1 MDKATIKQKV
11 CEAIAAHRADIE
23 AIANAILA
31 EPELGFKEVKTA
43 KKVQDALAKLGLEFT
58 TEHGLTGVKARMK
71 GRTSKRTIAMLAKKV
86 QDALAKLG
94 LEFTTE
100 HGLTGVKARMKG
112 RTSKRTIAML
122 AELDAIV
129 CRNHKN
135 ADPVTGAAHCCGHNI
150 QIANMIAVAYGLREV
165 MDELDRN
172 HKNADPVTGAA
183 HCCGHNIQIA
193 NMIAVAYGLR
203 EVMDELD
210 GDVVLF
216 AVPAEEYVEIDW
228 RNAQRD
234 ANRLKYLGGKQ
245 QLIAEGAFDDIDMAM
260 QMHVAAG
267 SEFNLGASSNGF
279 IGKLIEYHGR
289 PKQQLIAEGAF
300 DDIDMAMQMH
310 VAAGSEFN
318 LGASSNGFI
327 GKLIEYHGRPA
338 HAAFAPEEGINAL
351 NAAMMGVMG
360 VNAIRETFRD
370 QDHVRFHPII
380 NAGGDLVNV
389 IPDYVKMES
398 YVRASNIEAMAR
410 YNKAVD
416 RALKAG
422 GDALGAKCDIQN
434 LPGYLPLRPDQAF
447 RDLLRENAVDLFGE
461 DQVTLG
467 EHSAGSTDMGDV
479 SHLMPVV
486 HPWVGCVDGVLHGAD
501 YARSLTRVATL

>member
-31 EPELGFKEVKTA
+31 EPELGFKEVKT
-43 KKVQDALAKLGLEFT
+43 
-58 TEHGLTGVKARMK
+58 
-71 GRTSKRTIAMLAKKV
+71 AKKV

-165 MDELDRN
+165 MDELD
-172 HKNADPVTGAA
+172 
-183 HCCGHNIQIA
+183 
-193 NMIAVAYGLR
+193 
-203 EVMDELD
+203 

-234 ANRLKYLGGKQ
+234 ANRLKYLGG
-245 QLIAEGAFDDIDMAM
+245 
-260 QMHVAAG
+260 
-267 SEFNLGASSNGF
+267 
-279 IGKLIEYHGR
+279 
-289 PKQQLIAEGAF
+289 KQQLIAEGAF

-447 RDLLRENAVDLFGE
+447 RDLLRENAVSLFGE

-501 YARSLTRVATL
+501 YALRDGEVAYTKTPQVLALTIVDLLANGAEKAEAICQAFMPQLDRDSYVKFMDEIK

>member
-31 EPELGFKEVKTA
+31 EPELGFKEVKT
-43 KKVQDALAKLGLEFT
+43 
-58 TEHGLTGVKARMK
+58 
-71 GRTSKRTIAMLAKKV
+71 AKKV

-165 MDELDRN
+165 MDELD
-172 HKNADPVTGAA
+172 
-183 HCCGHNIQIA
+183 
-193 NMIAVAYGLR
+193 
-203 EVMDELD
+203 

-234 ANRLKYLGGKQ
+234 ANRLKYLGG
-245 QLIAEGAFDDIDMAM
+245 
-260 QMHVAAG
+260 
-267 SEFNLGASSNGF
+267 
-279 IGKLIEYHGR
+279 
-289 PKQQLIAEGAF
+289 KQQLIAEGAF

-486 HPWVGCVDGVLHGAD
+486 HPWVGCVNGVLHGAD
-501 YARSLTRVATL
+501 YALRDGEVAYTKTPQVLALTIVDLLANGAEKAEAICQAFMPQLDRDSYVKFMDEIK

>member
-31 EPELGFKEVKTA
+31 EPELGFKEVKT
-43 KKVQDALAKLGLEFT
+43 
-58 TEHGLTGVKARMK
+58 
-71 GRTSKRTIAMLAKKV
+71 AKKV

-165 MDELDRN
+165 MDELD
-172 HKNADPVTGAA
+172 
-183 HCCGHNIQIA
+183 
-193 NMIAVAYGLR
+193 
-203 EVMDELD
+203 

-228 RNAQRD
+228 RNTQRD
-234 ANRLKYLGGKQ
+234 ANRLKYLGG
-245 QLIAEGAFDDIDMAM
+245 
-260 QMHVAAG
+260 
-267 SEFNLGASSNGF
+267 
-279 IGKLIEYHGR
+279 
-289 PKQQLIAEGAF
+289 KQQLIAEGAF

-461 DQVTLG
+461 SQVTLG

-486 HPWVGCVDGVLHGAD
+486 HPWVGCVNGVLHGAD
-501 YARSLTRVATL
+501 YALRDGEVAYTKTPQVLALTIVDLLAEGAEKAEAICQAFKPQLDRDSYVKFMDEIK

>member
-31 EPELGFKEVKTA
+31 EPELGFKEVKT
-43 KKVQDALAKLGLEFT
+43 
-58 TEHGLTGVKARMK
+58 
-71 GRTSKRTIAMLAKKV
+71 AKKV

-165 MDELDRN
+165 MDELD
-172 HKNADPVTGAA
+172 
-183 HCCGHNIQIA
+183 
-193 NMIAVAYGLR
+193 
-203 EVMDELD
+203 

-234 ANRLKYLGGKQ
+234 ANRLKYLGG
-245 QLIAEGAFDDIDMAM
+245 
-260 QMHVAAG
+260 
-267 SEFNLGASSNGF
+267 
-279 IGKLIEYHGR
+279 
-289 PKQQLIAEGAF
+289 KQQLIAEGAF

-422 GDALGAKCDIQN
+422 GDALGAKCEIQN

-501 YARSLTRVATL
+501 YALRDGEVAYTKTPQVLALTIVDLLAEEAEKAEAICQAFKPQLDRDSYVKFMDEIK

>member
-23 AIANAILA
+23 AMANAILA
-31 EPELGFKEVKTA
+31 EPELGFKEVKT
-43 KKVQDALAKLGLEFT
+43 
-58 TEHGLTGVKARMK
+58 
-71 GRTSKRTIAMLAKKV
+71 AKKV

-165 MDELDRN
+165 MDELD
-172 HKNADPVTGAA
+172 
-183 HCCGHNIQIA
+183 
-193 NMIAVAYGLR
+193 
-203 EVMDELD
+203 

-234 ANRLKYLGGKQ
+234 ANRLKYLGG
-245 QLIAEGAFDDIDMAM
+245 
-260 QMHVAAG
+260 
-267 SEFNLGASSNGF
+267 
-279 IGKLIEYHGR
+279 
-289 PKQQLIAEGAF
+289 KQQLIAEGAF

-461 DQVTLG
+461 NQVTLG

-501 YARSLTRVATL
+501 YALRDGEVAYTKTPQVLALTIVDLLANGAEKAEAICQAFMPQLDRDSYVKFMDEIK

>member
-1 MDKATIKQKV
+1 
-11 CEAIAAHRADIE
+11 
-23 AIANAILA
+23 
-31 EPELGFKEVKTA
+31 
-43 KKVQDALAKLGLEFT
+43 
-58 TEHGLTGVKARMK
+58 
-71 GRTSKRTIAMLAKKV
+71 
-86 QDALAKLG
+86 
-94 LEFTTE
+94 
-100 HGLTGVKARMKG
+100 
-112 RTSKRTIAML
+112 
-122 AELDAIV
+122 
-129 CRNHKN
+129 
-135 ADPVTGAAHCCGHNI
+135 
-150 QIANMIAVAYGLREV
+150 
-165 MDELDRN
+165 
-172 HKNADPVTGAA
+172 
-183 HCCGHNIQIA
+183 
-193 NMIAVAYGLR
+193 
-203 EVMDELD
+203 
-210 GDVVLF
+210 
-216 AVPAEEYVEIDW
+216 
-228 RNAQRD
+228 
-234 ANRLKYLGGKQ
+234 
-245 QLIAEGAFDDIDMAM
+245 
-260 QMHVAAG
+260 
-267 SEFNLGASSNGF
+267 
-279 IGKLIEYHGR
+279 
-289 PKQQLIAEGAF
+289 
-300 DDIDMAMQMH
+300 MAMQMH

-461 DQVTLG
+461 NQVTLG

-501 YARSLTRVATL
+501 YALRDGEVAYTKTPQVLALTIVDLLANGAEKAEAICQAFKPQLDRDSYVKFMDEIK

>member
-31 EPELGFKEVKTA
+31 EPELGFKEVKT
-43 KKVQDALAKLGLEFT
+43 
-58 TEHGLTGVKARMK
+58 
-71 GRTSKRTIAMLAKKV
+71 AKKV

-165 MDELDRN
+165 MDELD
-172 HKNADPVTGAA
+172 
-183 HCCGHNIQIA
+183 
-193 NMIAVAYGLR
+193 
-203 EVMDELD
+203 

-234 ANRLKYLGGKQ
+234 ANRLKYLGG
-245 QLIAEGAFDDIDMAM
+245 
-260 QMHVAAG
+260 
-267 SEFNLGASSNGF
+267 
-279 IGKLIEYHGR
+279 
-289 PKQQLIAEGAF
+289 KQQLIAEGAF

-422 GDALGAKCDIQN
+422 GDALGAKRDIQN

-501 YARSLTRVATL
+501 YALRDGEVAYTKTPQVLALTIVDLLAEGAEKAEAICQAFKPQLDRDSYVKFMDEIK

>member
-31 EPELGFKEVKTA
+31 EPELGFKEVKT
-43 KKVQDALAKLGLEFT
+43 
-58 TEHGLTGVKARMK
+58 
-71 GRTSKRTIAMLAKKV
+71 AKKV

-165 MDELDRN
+165 MDELD
-172 HKNADPVTGAA
+172 
-183 HCCGHNIQIA
+183 
-193 NMIAVAYGLR
+193 
-203 EVMDELD
+203 

-234 ANRLKYLGGKQ
+234 ANRLKYLGG
-245 QLIAEGAFDDIDMAM
+245 
-260 QMHVAAG
+260 
-267 SEFNLGASSNGF
+267 
-279 IGKLIEYHGR
+279 
-289 PKQQLIAEGAF
+289 KQQLIAEGAF

-422 GDALGAKCDIQN
+422 GDALGAKCEIQN

-461 DQVTLG
+461 NQVTLG

-501 YARSLTRVATL
+501 YALRDGEVAYTKTPQVLALTIVDLLTNGAEKAEAICQAFKPQLDRDSYVKFMDEIK

>member
-31 EPELGFKEVKTA
+31 EPELGFKEVKT
-43 KKVQDALAKLGLEFT
+43 
-58 TEHGLTGVKARMK
+58 
-71 GRTSKRTIAMLAKKV
+71 AKKV

-165 MDELDRN
+165 MDELD
-172 HKNADPVTGAA
+172 
-183 HCCGHNIQIA
+183 
-193 NMIAVAYGLR
+193 
-203 EVMDELD
+203 

-234 ANRLKYLGGKQ
+234 ANHLKYLGGKQ
-245 QLIAEGAFDDIDMAM
+245 QLIAEGD
-260 QMHVAAG
+260 
-267 SEFNLGASSNGF
+267 
-279 IGKLIEYHGR
+279 
-289 PKQQLIAEGAF
+289 F

-422 GDALGAKCDIQN
+422 GDALGAKCEIQN

-461 DQVTLG
+461 NQVTLG

-501 YARSLTRVATL
+501 YALRDGEVAYTKTPQVLALTIVDLLANGAEKAEAICQAFKPQLDRDSYVKFMDEIK

>member
-31 EPELGFKEVKTA
+31 EPELGFKEVKT
-43 KKVQDALAKLGLEFT
+43 
-58 TEHGLTGVKARMK
+58 
-71 GRTSKRTIAMLAKKV
+71 AKKV

-165 MDELDRN
+165 MDELD
-172 HKNADPVTGAA
+172 
-183 HCCGHNIQIA
+183 
-193 NMIAVAYGLR
+193 
-203 EVMDELD
+203 

-234 ANRLKYLGGKQ
+234 ANRLKYLGG
-245 QLIAEGAFDDIDMAM
+245 
-260 QMHVAAG
+260 
-267 SEFNLGASSNGF
+267 
-279 IGKLIEYHGR
+279 
-289 PKQQLIAEGAF
+289 KQQLIAEGAF

-422 GDALGAKCDIQN
+422 GDALGAKCEIQN

-461 DQVTLG
+461 NQVTLG

-501 YARSLTRVATL
+501 YALRDGEVAYTKTPQVLALTIVDLLANGAEKAEAICQAFKPQLDRDSYVKFMDEIK

>member
-31 EPELGFKEVKTA
+31 EPELGFKEVKT
-43 KKVQDALAKLGLEFT
+43 
-58 TEHGLTGVKARMK
+58 
-71 GRTSKRTIAMLAKKV
+71 AKKV

-165 MDELDRN
+165 MDELD
-172 HKNADPVTGAA
+172 
-183 HCCGHNIQIA
+183 
-193 NMIAVAYGLR
+193 
-203 EVMDELD
+203 

-234 ANRLKYLGGKQ
+234 ANRLKYLGG
-245 QLIAEGAFDDIDMAM
+245 
-260 QMHVAAG
+260 
-267 SEFNLGASSNGF
+267 
-279 IGKLIEYHGR
+279 
-289 PKQQLIAEGAF
+289 KQQLIAEGAF

-501 YARSLTRVATL
+501 YALRDGEEAYTKTPQVLALTIVDLLANGAEKAEAICQAFKPQLDRNSYVKFMDEIK